1 MHLLQQSNAKEC
13 QSTQGNAK
21 ETQQKKGVDA
31 RYVGGRTGEDTADNN
46 QIIHVTRRHFDVP
59 AANVYIKEAV
69 SNDCGIFPQRPD
81 QMNSFLY

>member
-1 MHLLQQSNAKEC
+1 MQQ
-13 QSTQGNAK
+13 
-21 ETQQKKGVDA
+21 KGVDA
-31 RYVGGRTGEDTADNN
+31 RYVSGEAGEDTADND

-69 SNDCGIFPQRPD
+69 SNDCRISLQRPD